1 MTLKICGGNLTHLK
15 KKKQNTGVQIS
26 DGEKGG
32 RREGVRTQHVIRQ
45 SG

>member
-1 MTLKICGGNLTHLK
+1 MTLKICGGNLTHMKNK
-15 KKKQNTGVQIS
+15 KNISGVQIS